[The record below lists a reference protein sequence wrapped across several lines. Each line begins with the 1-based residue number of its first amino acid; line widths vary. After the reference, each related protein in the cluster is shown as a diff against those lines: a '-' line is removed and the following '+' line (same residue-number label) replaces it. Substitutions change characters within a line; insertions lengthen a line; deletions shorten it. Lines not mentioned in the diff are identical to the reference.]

1 LRSWSVV
8 EISRLGR
15 ATDRPKMTILDG
27 YDHAYATRVAR
38 ILGPLT
44 RAYFRF
50 RLRGAEH
57 VPPGPVMVVA
67 NHSALGTAE
76 LLCFLGAWRNVFG
89 TRPARG
95 LMMDLFLRLPGM
107 ASFWRKVGA
116 IPASPANGRAALA
129 AGMDVLVFPGGDI
142 DTCRPFHEPREV
154 HFGERRGYARLAL
167 ETGAKIVPLAT
178 IGSHWTW
185 LMAPGGGALARLL
198 GTKKRARIE
207 RFPLPLNAFAIALLF
222 VLTLAGVLPVWL
234 DAVLVVLAILPTP
247 ARITS
252 ELLVAIDPRA
262 ATAHLQREED
272 RVAEVHRL
280 VYGALSLA
288 VRTMRHDEPLLLKA
302 LVSRRGPDHSAGRCG
317 SPSSASP
324 S

>member
-1 LRSWSVV
+1 VSFV
-8 EISRLGR
+8 EISAIAR

-27 YDHAYATRVAR
+27 YDEAYATRVAR

-44 RAYFRF
+44 RTYFRF
-50 RLRGAEH
+50 RLRGAER
-57 VPPGPVMVVA
+57 VPPAPVMVVA

-76 LLCFLGAWRNVFG
+76 LFCLLGAWRDVFG
-89 TRPARG
+89 ARPARG

-107 ASFWRKVGA
+107 SAFWRRVGA
-116 IPASPANGRAALA
+116 IPASPANGRAAIS

-142 DTCRPFHEPREV
+142 DTCRPFHEPRDV

-198 GTKKRARIE
+198 GTKRRGRIE
-207 RFPLPLNAFAIALLF
+207 RLPLPLNAFAIVILL

-234 DAVLVVLAILPTP
+234 DAVFVVLALLPTP

-262 ATAHLQREED
+262 ATAHLEREED
-272 RVAEVHRL
+272 KVAEVHRL

-288 VRTMRHDEPLLLKA
+288 VRTMRHDEPLSLKA
-302 LVSRRGPDHSAGRCG
+302 LVSGRGPDHSAGQCG
-317 SPSSASP
+317 SPSPTSP